1 MKNDQV
7 IAKLQIIKE
16 MATEASVKQLAG
28 VLIEYVEN
36 CKKAGF
42 GFDSEAKQ

>member
-1 MKNDQV
+1 MKQDHI

-28 VLIEYVEN
+28 VLIEYIEN

-42 GFDSEAKQ
+42 GFDSEGK